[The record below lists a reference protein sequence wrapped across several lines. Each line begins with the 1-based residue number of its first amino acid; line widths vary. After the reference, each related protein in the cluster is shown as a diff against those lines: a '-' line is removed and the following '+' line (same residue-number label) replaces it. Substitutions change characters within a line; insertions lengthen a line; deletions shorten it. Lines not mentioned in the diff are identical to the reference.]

1 MKNKSTKK
9 IHVWIAAAIGLAILP
24 VSGSLRSEAPDPV
37 LQYYWNSAAREA
49 KTTDPGLTGVSY
61 VLTARTFCHRIGS
74 GGQIAAT
81 DTATAEYYFTGDRFD
96 SMKTLDG
103 SEPCAKRA
111 DLLAPNIFE
120 NAYTLNLF
128 PNDTGGPGL
137 AIGLT
142 SDSAAVG
149 QPDGLMVINRNKY
162 NLMNL
167 YLYYPN
173 KEGYRRFT
181 RSFRFT
187 EFEGY
192 TFPDSVWEVGT
203 RLGVFS
209 SEDYRTETGITNIRI
224 VP

>member
-9 IHVWIAAAIGLAILP
+9 IHVSVAVAVGLAIVLAA
-24 VSGSLRSEAPDPV
+24 GSLWSEDPDPV
-37 LQYYWNSAAREA
+37 LQFYWNSAAREA
-49 KTTDPGLTGVSY
+49 KAADPGPAGLSY
-61 VLTARTFCHRIGS
+61 VLTARTFCHRIG
-74 GGQIAAT
+74 GGGRISAT
-81 DTATAEYYFTGDRFD
+81 DTVTAEYHYTADHLD
-96 SMKTLDG
+96 SIKTLTG
-103 SEPCAKRA
+103 NEACARKA
-111 DLLAPNIFE
+111 DLLAPYIFE
-120 NAYTLNLF
+120 NRYALNLF

-142 SDSAAVG
+142 SDSAAVA

-167 YLYYPN
+167 YLYYPD

-181 RSFRFT
+181 RSFRFV

-209 SEDYRTETGITNIRI
+209 SEDYRTETGITDIKI
-224 VP
+224 IP